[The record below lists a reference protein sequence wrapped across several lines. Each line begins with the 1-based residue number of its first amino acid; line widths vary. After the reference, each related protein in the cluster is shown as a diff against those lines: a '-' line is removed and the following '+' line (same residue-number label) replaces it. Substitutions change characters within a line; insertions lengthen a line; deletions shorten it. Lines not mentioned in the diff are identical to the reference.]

1 MEAREVQID
10 ELPGCNVITDDHVR
24 MAEALVAETRAVD
37 GLAPV
42 ELERF
47 WADDAEAKKDPFGP
61 AIPQVPFGCILTGEC
76 VYDELGV
83 EEDVWRY
90 DHDEPWRLELNRAF
104 NDKAERIVGRRL
116 LNEAAGDPTR
126 RYPAIKALHDV
137 FEAENVW
144 QDQSWWLMQS
154 ATNAEELGA
163 LLDRVE
169 GRDLRSFILPENWD
183 GEKERLQ
190 ALGVPSPLYRGQR
203 GPVTFAT
210 SIFGVENLLYLILE
224 NPDLAKRLRDA
235 ILRTMLGIARVLDEE
250 AGHTPETA
258 PRGFYF
264 CDDNSCLLTPEMYE
278 FFALPI
284 LKGMF
289 DRYSPDPGDMRGQ
302 HSDSAMGH
310 QLPLLARV
318 GLNHTNFG
326 PTVTIAAIREHLPK
340 AVIAG
345 QLAPF
350 TYCRNE
356 QTRLVVEFLRDF
368 EMARATRGLV
378 FATAGS
384 INNGSR
390 LTSMRLL
397 MAAVQRHGRYD

>member
-1 MEAREVQID
+1 MKVEEI
-10 ELPGCNVITDDHVR
+10 PGCDVITDEHVR
-24 MAEALVAETRAVD
+24 MADTLVAETRAVD

-42 ELERF
+42 DLDRF

-61 AIPQVPFGCILTGEC
+61 TIPQVPFGCVLTGEC
-76 VYDELGV
+76 VYDELGI
-83 EEDVWRY
+83 EADYWRY
-90 DHDEPWRLELNRAF
+90 DHDEAWRLELNRAF
-104 NDKAERIVGRRL
+104 NDKAERIVGRRI
-116 LNEAAGDPTR
+116 LNETAGDSTR
-126 RYPAIKALHDV
+126 VYPGAKALHDV

-144 QDQSWWLMQS
+144 HDQSWWLMQS
-154 ATNAEELGA
+154 ATNAEELEA

-169 GRDLRSFILPENWD
+169 ACDLRSFILPENWEE
-183 GEKERLQ
+183 EKKRLQ
-190 ALGVPSPLYRGQR
+190 ALGVSPPLYRAQR

-210 SIFGVENLLYLILE
+210 SIFGPENLLYLIME
-224 NPDLAKRLRDA
+224 NPDLAGRLRDA

-250 AGHTPETA
+250 AGHTPETV

-264 CDDNSCLLTPEMYE
+264 LDDNSCLLTPEMYE

-318 GLNHTNFG
+318 GLNATNFG
-326 PTVTIAAIREHLPK
+326 PTVTVAEIRKHLPQ
-340 AVIAG
+340 AVISG

-356 QTRLVVEFLRDF
+356 QTQMVVEFLRDF
-368 EMARATRGLV
+368 AMARATRGLV

-397 MAAVQRHGRYD
+397 MAAVQRYGRYD